1 MKPQCVVSKVVES
14 CWGRIH
20 TCTHFCLNS
29 LLLENF
35 IIMLVCSKKMANVV
49 LLFRLFLM
57 LLDGKLECILCFCFC
72 WFSSSFAFY
81 ILYNIDLH
89 LLSIKKDILKSNR
102 DIIGFR
108 SIITGNQIKDK
119 FSQPVHTSSPTPN
132 KWIHV
137 ISH

>member
-1 MKPQCVVSKVVES
+1 MFFV
-14 CWGRIH
+14 
-20 TCTHFCLNS
+20 FAD
-29 LLLENF
+29 
-35 IIMLVCSKKMANVV
+35 LVQA
-49 LLFRLFLM
+49 LLF
-57 LLDGKLECILCFCFC
+57 I
-72 WFSSSFAFY
+72 Y
-81 ILYNIDLH
+81 YNKIDLH

-137 ISH
+137 NIPLNMRVLHSQSNFFAHNFYKGHVFL